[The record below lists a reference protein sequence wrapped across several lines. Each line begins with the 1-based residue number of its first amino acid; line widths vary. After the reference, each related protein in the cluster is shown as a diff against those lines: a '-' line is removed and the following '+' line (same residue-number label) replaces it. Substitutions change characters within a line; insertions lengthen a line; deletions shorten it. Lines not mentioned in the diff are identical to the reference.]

1 MDVAGKI
8 IYARNAE
15 ILATTLQA
23 TPGTRSSPTLC
34 ASTDDAVDESVPDG
48 QKLSIP
54 SRELGNTEV
63 YAQTL
68 QHSPN
73 GRYVVPSLIHRLT
86 GARFVTV
93 CGDGEYIIYTALT
106 WRNKSFGSG
115 VGFAWASDSNT
126 YAVREAGP
134 KVKAYKNF
142 KERAGLVKI
151 GYTTD
156 GIYGGTL
163 LGVKGMGFVVFYD
176 WETGAIVRRI
186 EVEARNVGSRLSLSR
201 ADVFRCTGPAPAT
214 SLRSQARTRSTF
226 SATIETRT
234 SRRWTR
240 ASRLTTR
247 AWRRHS
253 T

>member
-1 MDVAGKI
+1 M
-8 IYARNAE
+8 
-15 ILATTLQA
+15 
-23 TPGTRSSPTLC
+23 
-34 ASTDDAVDESVPDG
+34 
-48 QKLSIP
+48 
-54 SRELGNTEV
+54 
-63 YAQTL
+63 
-68 QHSPN
+68 
-73 GRYVVPSLIHRLT
+73 
-86 GARFVTV
+86 TV

-134 KVKAYKNF
+134 KVKVYKNF

-226 SATIETRT
+226 SATIGTRT